1 MNYFELEKQKK
12 IDKWAT
18 QICVN
23 DSTNEEIIEIFKN
36 KCISCVNEFEYSTTW
51 EKIKCVYDHND
62 KKTKSEF
69 IKLFFEN
76 LS

>member
-23 DSTNEEIIEIFKN
+23 DSTNEEIIEMFKN
-36 KCISCVNEFEYSTTW
+36 KCISCVNDFEYSTTW

-62 KKTKSEF
+62 KKTKSDF